1 MLFGE
6 FLVHRVHRLQ
16 CADAGYLLGIYKHGE
31 MFRFTQST
39 YALTLMNMI
48 RQPFSFDHDAEDY
61 MNSHRTAKQLIDET
75 LHPEITRTWHESSMS
90 PTSSHFYQVD
100 SISNHREGCV
110 DRGRRALQYGTR
122 SYRGN
127 HESYARLP

>member
-1 MLFGE
+1 MSVVLFGE

-75 LHPEITRTWHESSMS
+75 LHPEITRTWHESNFFTLLPSRLYFKS
-90 PTSSHFYQVD
+90 QG
-100 SISNHREGCV
+100 RL
-110 DRGRRALQYGTR
+110 RGQRTQGVAVRYTLVQGQ
-122 SYRGN
+122 S
-127 HESYARLP
+127 